1 MKIGLFLWSVPQQP
15 KYYGLRFSFFLYV
28 SFCFAVSTVFQAFFV
43 SYLVEPKYERK
54 IETLDELLFSEVL
67 LGYNQA
73 FLHTTDTVAYP
84 EIVKFF
90 DQRTQKEECTGS
102 YSCVERM
109 ITKSDVDTISSPLYA
124 GYRARELGIV
134 DVGKIVCPLMKI

>member
-1 MKIGLFLWSVPQQP
+1 LGL
-15 KYYGLRFSFFLYV
+15 
-28 SFCFAVSTVFQAFFV
+28 
-43 SYLVEPKYERK
+43 KYEKK
-54 IETLDELLFSEVL
+54 IETLEELLLSDVVF
-67 LGYNQA
+67 GYNQA

-109 ITKSDVDTISSPLYA
+109 ITNRDVATIISPLYA
-124 GYRARELGIV
+124 AYRARELGIV
-134 DVGKIVCPLMKI
+134 DVGKIICPLDET